1 MEYYYT
7 KKENVDLLRSELLI
21 DDFEFKHLVK
31 VLRKKSGD
39 ELTITDGQRNIYYC
53 RIRNIEKNR
62 LICDIERTGF
72 NLSEPETELKLYLA
86 PLRNSSRFEFAVE
99 KAVELGVS
107 SIHPVLTE
115 HTVSKNSFSSS
126 KSERLSRIIIGAMGQ
141 SQRCLLPELKS
152 AVTFEKM
159 LEETSGEAA
168 KIVMYEYSDDKKQF
182 VFNNEIKSLS
192 LLIGPEG
199 GFSSNEITK
208 LMNSGWKVKSLGDRK
223 IRAETAAVVSVFYI
237 INKLN

>member
-1 MEYYYT
+1 
-7 KKENVDLLRSELLI
+7 
-21 DDFEFKHLVK
+21 
-31 VLRKKSGD
+31 
-39 ELTITDGQRNIYYC
+39 
-53 RIRNIEKNR
+53 
-62 LICDIERTGF
+62 
-72 NLSEPETELKLYLA
+72 
-86 PLRNSSRFEFAVE
+86 
-99 KAVELGVS
+99 
-107 SIHPVLTE
+107 
-115 HTVSKNSFSSS
+115 
-126 KSERLSRIIIGAMGQ
+126 
-141 SQRCLLPELKS
+141 
-152 AVTFEKM
+152 M

-208 LMNSGWKVKSLGDRK
+208 LMNSGWQVKSLGDRK